1 MKTLTT
7 YLEIVFEMFKPLPS
21 FDRVSLEGLKFAAP
35 EEPEKKQ
42 ETELI
47 TMIPQD
53 YLYSRLHEIEDDTWN
68 YVVNIHP
75 STMNSDLSNDR

>member
-1 MKTLTT
+1 
-7 YLEIVFEMFKPLPS
+7 MFKPLPS
-21 FDRVSLEGLKFAAP
+21 FDRVSLEMLKFSVL
-35 EEPEKKQ
+35 EETEQKQ

-47 TMIPQD
+47 TIIPQD

-75 STMNSDLSNDR
+75 ATMNSDIANDR